1 MMKIITD
8 VIVPNGLVDTILK
21 ALGLN
26 AVDVDVTS
34 PLGITLIIIVCV
46 VVLAIV
52 FFILKSFVGLCRSGR
67 Y

>member
-8 VIVPNGLVDTILK
+8 VIVQDGLVDTILR
-21 ALGLN
+21 ALGIN
-26 AVDVDVTS
+26 SVNVDS
-34 PLGITLIIIVCV
+34 NSSLGITLIVTACF

-52 FFILKSFVGLCRSGR
+52 FFIVKSLVSLCRSGK

>member
-1 MMKIITD
+1 MKILTD
-8 VIVPNGLVDTILK
+8 VIVPDGLVDTILK

-26 AVDVDVTS
+26 AVDIDVTS
-34 PLGITLIIIVCV
+34 PLGITLIIIACV

>member
-21 ALGLN
+21 SFGLN
-26 AVDVDVTS
+26 ALGVDVTS
-34 PLGITLIIIVCV
+34 PLGITLIIIACV

>member
-1 MMKIITD
+1 MKIITD
-8 VIVPNGLVDTILK
+8 VIVSNGLVDTILK

-34 PLGITLIIIVCV
+34 PLGITLIVIACV

>member
-1 MMKIITD
+1 MKILTD
-8 VIVPNGLVDTILK
+8 VIDPDGLVDTILK

-26 AVDVDVTS
+26 AVDIDVTS
-34 PLGITLIIIVCV
+34 PLGITLIIIACV

>member
-1 MMKIITD
+1 MKIITD
-8 VIVPNGLVDTILK
+8 VIVTNGLVDTILR

-34 PLGITLIIIVCV
+34 PLGITLIIIACV

-52 FFILKSFVGLCRSGR
+52 FFILKSFVSLCRSGR

>member
-1 MMKIITD
+1 MKIITD
-8 VIVPNGLVDTILK
+8 VIVPDGLVDTILK

-34 PLGITLIIIVCV
+34 PLGITLIVIACV

>member
-1 MMKIITD
+1 MMKILTD
-8 VIVPNGLVDTILK
+8 VIVPDGLVDTILK
-21 ALGLN
+21 ALGIN
-26 AVDVDVTS
+26 AVDIDVTS
-34 PLGITLIIIVCV
+34 PLGITLIIIACV

>member
-1 MMKIITD
+1 MKIITD

-21 ALGLN
+21 ALGIN
-26 AVDVDVTS
+26 AVDVDFTS
-34 PLGITLIIIVCV
+34 PLGITLIIIACV

>member
-1 MMKIITD
+1 MKIITD
-8 VIVPNGLVDTILK
+8 VIVPDGLVDTILK

-34 PLGITLIIIVCV
+34 PLGITLIIIACV
-46 VVLAIV
+46 IVLAIV

>member
-34 PLGITLIIIVCV
+34 PLGITLIIIACF
-46 VVLAIV
+46 VVLAIF

>member
-21 ALGLN
+21 SLGLN
-26 AVDVDVTS
+26 ALGVDVTS
-34 PLGITLIIIVCV
+34 PLGITLIIIACV

>member
-1 MMKIITD
+1 MKIITD

-21 ALGLN
+21 SLGIN

-34 PLGITLIIIVCV
+34 PLGISLIVIACV

>member
-1 MMKIITD
+1 MKIITD
-8 VIVPNGLVDTILK
+8 VIVPDGLVDTILK

-34 PLGITLIIIVCV
+34 PLGITLIIIACV

>member
-1 MMKIITD
+1 MMKILTD

-34 PLGITLIIIVCV
+34 PLGITLIIIACV

>member
-1 MMKIITD
+1 MKIITD
-8 VIVPNGLVDTILK
+8 VIIQDGLVDTILQC
-21 ALGLN
+21 LGIN
-26 AVDVDVTS
+26 VADVDFTS
-34 PLGITLIIIVCV
+34 PLGITLIVIACV

>member
-1 MMKIITD
+1 MKIITD

-21 ALGLN
+21 SFGLN
-26 AVDVDVTS
+26 ALGVDVTS
-34 PLGITLIIIVCV
+34 PLGITLIIIACV

>member
-1 MMKIITD
+1 MKILTD
-8 VIVPNGLVDTILK
+8 VIVPDGLVDTILK
-21 ALGLN
+21 ALGIN
-26 AVDVDVTS
+26 AVDIDVTS
-34 PLGITLIIIVCV
+34 PLGITLIIIACV

>member
-26 AVDVDVTS
+26 AVDVDVSS
-34 PLGITLIIIVCV
+34 PLGITLIIIACV

>member
-1 MMKIITD
+1 MMKILTD
-8 VIVPNGLVDTILK
+8 VIVPDGLVDTILK

-26 AVDVDVTS
+26 AVDIDVTS
-34 PLGITLIIIVCV
+34 PLGITLIIIACV

-52 FFILKSFVGLCRSGR
+52 FFILKSFVGLYRSGR